1 MCVGGVWIS
10 HNLSQAD
17 GYISV
22 KMGTIYVNNTH
33 SVGQGGIL
41 AQPRE
46 YWPLQGWSS
55 RP

>member
-1 MCVGGVWIS
+1 MGGGVWIS

-46 YWPLQGWSS
+46 YRPLQGWSS
-55 RP
+55 